1 MVNVFQLRCRLSTE
15 PIIIMVDYE
24 WKPRACKICKVFI
37 HSYKTLVEGP
47 TLSIEDMLKI
57 KKIKKKIRGA
67 LYACN
72 SPVIIAEGVASLLIV
87 AGTVKSVTQT
97 NSLVGTGRQVQPSQ
111 ELDDWLD
118 ITELSG
124 AIVPRNGQL
133 VQTLK
138 KSIDRLKM

>member
-1 MVNVFQLRCRLSTE
+1 M
-15 PIIIMVDYE
+15 
-24 WKPRACKICKVFI
+24 
-37 HSYKTLVEGP
+37 VEGP

-57 KKIKKKIRGA
+57 KKIKKKKNRGA

-124 AIVPRNGQL
+124 AIGLRNGQL

-138 KSIDRLKM
+138 KLIDWLKM

>member
-1 MVNVFQLRCRLSTE
+1 
-15 PIIIMVDYE
+15 
-24 WKPRACKICKVFI
+24 
-37 HSYKTLVEGP
+37 
-47 TLSIEDMLKI
+47 
-57 KKIKKKIRGA
+57 
-67 LYACN
+67 
-72 SPVIIAEGVASLLIV
+72 LIV

-124 AIVPRNGQL
+124 AIGLRNGQL

-138 KSIDRLKM
+138 KLIDWLKM